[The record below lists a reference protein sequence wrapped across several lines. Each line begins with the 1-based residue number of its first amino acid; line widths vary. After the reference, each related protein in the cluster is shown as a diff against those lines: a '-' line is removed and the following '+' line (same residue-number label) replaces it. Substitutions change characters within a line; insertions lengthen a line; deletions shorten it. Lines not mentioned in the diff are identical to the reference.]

1 MSAASIESH
10 QGDTMKPGMALDYLI
25 ACTIW
30 ESDRVGKPVWLNRLE
45 RLLEGKASRST
56 ISKNLSK
63 LFDYGVID
71 DEWSRNGEGS
81 WVRTFHIT
89 AEASALVEKI
99 FRDHG
104 DDPDLMDVRTRIKSS
119 V

>member
-1 MSAASIESH
+1 
-10 QGDTMKPGMALDYLI
+10 MKPGMALDYHI
-25 ACTIW
+25 ACTIL
-30 ESDRVGKPVWLNRLE
+30 ESDRIGQPVWLNRLE

-56 ISKNLSK
+56 ISKNITK
-63 LFDYGVID
+63 LFDYGIID
-71 DEWSRNGEGS
+71 DEWSRNSEGS

-99 FRDHG
+99 VRDHG
-104 DDPDLMDVRTRIKSS
+104 NDSDLADVRTRIESS